1 MNTSYIIVGLSVIF
15 LILMIVCALSQSS
28 KEGFRSTRG
37 GGRRIG
43 GGGARGSRGGST
55 SRGGSVSNRNPSRS
69 PRARGASLD
78 RGRNVIVNNKNIN
91 INKTD
96 RRDRHRDYY
105 NDRPYG
111 YWRNFIYSE
120 SPYAYSSYYPY
131 GYWANTYGYNPYD
144 YTNTLFPSS
153 NMCYSSIG
161 IEDAFG
167 PYTAGVMGKQAW
179 LDFAGRNGFETVAL
193 DKRSYTNDHAILGY
207 VGQCLPQQ
215 QVPPPSNYAIYPASQ
230 YYY

>member
-15 LILMIVCALSQSS
+15 LVMMILCALQQSS

-37 GGRRIG
+37 GGRRISSG
-43 GGGARGSRGGST
+43 GRGGRSSTSRSPAKARGANRGGS
-55 SRGGSVSNRNPSRS
+55 SRGSQS
-69 PRARGASLD
+69 
-78 RGRNVIVNNKNIN
+78 RGRNVVVKNKNIN
-91 INKTD
+91 INKTGGK
-96 RRDRHRDYY
+96 RENYADYY

-120 SPYAYSSYYPY
+120 NPYAYPYYYPY
-131 GYWANTYGYNPYD
+131 GYYANTYGYNPYD
-144 YTNTLFPSS
+144 YTNTLFPAS
-153 NMCYSSIG
+153 NMCYASVG

-193 DKRSYTNDHAILGY
+193 DKSSYTNDHAILGY
-207 VGQCLPQQ
+207 VGQCLAQQ

>member
-1 MNTSYIIVGLSVIF
+1 MNTSYIIIGLSVIF
-15 LILMIVCALSQSS
+15 LILMIVCSLHQTT

-37 GGRRIG
+37 GGRKISAG
-43 GGGARGSRGGST
+43 
-55 SRGGSVSNRNPSRS
+55 SRS
-69 PRARGASLD
+69 PSAGRNNTGKRATKSAGRSPSLG
-78 RGRNVIVNNKNIN
+78 RSPRKGGRNVVVNNKNIN
-91 INKTD
+91 INKTGGK
-96 RRDRHRDYY
+96 RREYYGDYY

-120 SPYAYSSYYPY
+120 NPYAYSSYYPY

-144 YTNTLFPSS
+144 YTNTLFPPS
-153 NMCYSSIG
+153 NICYSSIG

-193 DKRSYTNDHAILGY
+193 DKSSYTNDHAILGY
-207 VGQCLPQQ
+207 VGQCTPQQ

>member
-1 MNTSYIIVGLSVIF
+1 MNTSYIIIGLSVIF
-15 LILMIVCALSQSS
+15 LILMIVCALQQPT

-37 GGRRIG
+37 GGRRISG
-43 GGGARGSRGGST
+43 GGRSGRSPTAGRSAGRSAARSLGRGKARGS
-55 SRGGSVSNRNPSRS
+55 
-69 PRARGASLD
+69 SLD

-91 INKTD
+91 INKTG
-96 RRDRHRDYY
+96 RRERNRDYY

-120 SPYAYSSYYPY
+120 NPYAYSSYYPY

-144 YTNTLFPSS
+144 YTNTLFPPS

-193 DKRSYTNDHAILGY
+193 DKSSYTNDHAILGY
-207 VGQCLPQQ
+207 VGQCTPQQ